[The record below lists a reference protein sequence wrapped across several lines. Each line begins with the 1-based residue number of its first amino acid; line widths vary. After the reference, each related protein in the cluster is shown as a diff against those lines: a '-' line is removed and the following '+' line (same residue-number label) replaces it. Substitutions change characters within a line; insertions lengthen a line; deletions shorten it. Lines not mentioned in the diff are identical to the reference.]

1 MGEYNKYTGSSIVGS
16 PITYIP
22 TGRFPLV
29 GGTVFE
35 KLVDLTDYI
44 ESSNS
49 TAIGGSILFVVADT
63 NPDNNG
69 AYEILFKNTTE
80 SARVEGQI
88 QYFVDGKSNLIAN
101 KLGGVLSG
109 GDEDDDGDVTDIYT
123 EKCELKKES
132 NKQTLIFTL
141 TNKQIYT
148 VDVSEL
154 QYQSQATTTQ
164 DYVQIKVTTDETTKI
179 QTITAETK
187 TVKMEDA
194 CEADTENNI
203 EAVDGLVTANDLK
216 KYIKQTLDKF
226 WEDHQAVVEYNENN
240 NDLVITQSGLID
252 EQDIEEIEK
261 FVNNNDAGTYL
272 VN

>member
-1 MGEYNKYTGSSIVGS
+1 MGEYTYKGGSIVGS
-16 PITYIP
+16 QLTYTP

-29 GGTVFE
+29 GGTVF
-35 KLVDLTDYI
+35 KTLADLKTYI
-44 ESSNS
+44 SASTS

-63 NPDNNG
+63 NPKNNG
-69 AYEILFKNTTE
+69 AYEILFHDTTLRNDDYSIKFFKE
-80 SARVEGQI
+80 
-88 QYFVDGKSNLIAN
+88 DGTSNLIEN
-101 KLGGVLSG
+101 KLGGTISGG
-109 GDEDDDGDVTDIYT
+109 GDEPIEGDIHT
-123 EKCELKKES
+123 EKCELK
-132 NKQTLIFTL
+132 NVGGKQTLVFTL
-141 TNKQIYT
+141 TNNTIYE
-148 VDVSEL
+148 VNVSEL

-164 DYVQIKVTTDETTKI
+164 DYVQIKIATDETTKI

-194 CEADTENNI
+194 HEADTENNI

-216 KYIKQTLDKF
+216 KYIKQALDKF

>member
-1 MGEYNKYTGSSIVGS
+1 MGEYNKYSGSSIVGS
-16 PITYIP
+16 PITYTP

-44 ESSNS
+44 QSSNS

-69 AYEILFKNTTE
+69 AYEILFENTTE
-80 SARVEGQI
+80 SARVDGQI
-88 QYFVDGKSNLIAN
+88 QYFVDGKPNLIAN
-101 KLGGVLSG
+101 KLGGTISGG
-109 GDEDDDGDVTDIYT
+109 GDEPLVHDIYT
-123 EKCELKKES
+123 QKCELKKEG

-141 TNKQIYT
+141 SNGQIYT

-164 DYVQIKVTTDETTKI
+164 DYVQIKVATDETTKI

-216 KYIKQTLDKF
+216 KYIKQALDKF
-226 WEDHQAVVEYNENN
+226 WEDHQAVVEYDENN
-240 NDLVITQSGLID
+240 DDLVITQSGLID
-252 EQDIEEIEK
+252 DQDIEEIEK

>member
-1 MGEYNKYTGSSIVGS
+1 MGEYNKYSGSSIVGS
-16 PITYIP
+16 PFTYTP

-88 QYFVDGKSNLIAN
+88 QYFVDGKPNLIAN

-109 GDEDDDGDVTDIYT
+109 GDEDDDGDVSDIYT
-123 EKCELKKES
+123 EKCELKKEG

-148 VDVSEL
+148 VDISEL

-164 DYVQIKVTTDETTKI
+164 DYVQINVDTNTETKI
-179 QTITAETK
+179 QTITATTK
-187 TVKMEDA
+187 TVRMEDA
-194 CEADTENNI
+194 HEADGENA
-203 EAVDGLVTANDLK
+203 AVDGLVTANNLK
-216 KYIKQTLDKF
+216 NYINNLLQEFLRNND
-226 WEDHQAVVEYNENN
+226 AVVRYDEEN
-240 NDLVITQSGLID
+240 NDLIID
-252 EQDIEEIEK
+252 KEGTIGVDDIEEIEK
-261 FVNNNDAGTYL
+261 FVNNTDAGTYL

>member
-1 MGEYNKYTGSSIVGS
+1 MGEYNKYSGSSIVGS
-16 PITYIP
+16 PFTYTP

-35 KLVDLTDYI
+35 TLVDLTDYI
-44 ESSNS
+44 QSSNS

-69 AYEILFKNTTE
+69 AYEILFNNTTE

-88 QYFVDGKSNLIAN
+88 QYFIDGKSNLIAN

-109 GDEDDDGDVTDIYT
+109 GDEDDDVSDIYT
-123 EKCELKKES
+123 EKCELKKEDG
-132 NKQTLIFTL
+132 KETLIFTL
-141 TNKQIYT
+141 NNKQIYT

-164 DYVQIKVTTDETTKI
+164 DYVQINVDTNTDTKI
-179 QTITAETK
+179 QTITATTK
-187 TVKMEDA
+187 TVRMEDA
-194 CEADTENNI
+194 READETTNTP
-203 EAVDGLVTANDLK
+203 AVDGLVTANNLK
-216 KYIKQTLDKF
+216 NYINNLLQEFLRNND
-226 WEDHQAVVEYNENN
+226 AVVTYNEET
-240 NDLVITQSGLID
+240 DKLEITKEGTIGAD
-252 EQDIEEIEK
+252 DIREIEEY
-261 FVNNNDAGTYL
+261 VSNNDAGTYM

>member
-1 MGEYNKYTGSSIVGS
+1 MGEYNKYSGSSIVGS
-16 PITYIP
+16 PFTYTP

-44 ESSNS
+44 QSSNS

-88 QYFVDGKSNLIAN
+88 QYFVDGKPNLIAN

-109 GDEDDDGDVTDIYT
+109 GDEDDDGDVSDIYT
-123 EKCELKKES
+123 EKCELKKEG

-148 VDVSEL
+148 VDISEL

-164 DYVQIKVTTDETTKI
+164 DYVQINVDTNTDTKI
-179 QTITAETK
+179 QTITATTK
-187 TVKMEDA
+187 TVRMEDA
-194 CEADTENNI
+194 READGENA
-203 EAVDGLVTANDLK
+203 AVDGLVTANNLK
-216 KYIKQTLDKF
+216 NYINNLLQGFLRDN
-226 WEDHQAVVEYNENN
+226 DAVVTYNEET
-240 NDLVITQSGLID
+240 DKLEITKEGTIGAD
-252 EQDIEEIEK
+252 DIREIEEY
-261 FVNNNDAGTYL
+261 VTNNDAGTYL